1 MKVTQQ
7 VFIIFS
13 FTQQNSEK
21 ESKAL
26 NVNKEKKGLA
36 VSVKMFKC
44 SQI

>member
-7 VFIIFS
+7 VFISFS

-26 NVNKEKKGLA
+26 KVNKEKKGLT
-36 VSVKMFKC
+36 VSVKMLKC
-44 SQI
+44 LKI